1 MSTDGPVLV
10 AGAAGFVGRRVL
22 ASLRG
27 AGVEAQ
33 ALVRAGGSELPADAR
48 PDAVRAVDLRDEA
61 STVDAV
67 RDLAPSAIVNLAR
80 TGHGGDPESQAADH
94 LSTLAHLLRGAAA
107 AGSARFIQLGSP
119 LEYGTPPSPVAEDA
133 PLRPTTPYGTV
144 KAAASALALASDDP
158 QGMRTVVLRPF
169 CVYGPGDRS
178 DRLIPTAVRAA
189 LGGDELR
196 LTPPGIGRD
205 WVHVDDVARGCIL
218 ALGGG
223 ADGEAVNLGSGEI
236 AANDE
241 VVAHVSEALGLP
253 IRTAHTTL
261 MPRPWDSA
269 GLAASVA
276 KAEALLGWRP
286 GVSLAEGIRATVIG
300 DKGGGREQHAPA
312 AMR

>member
-10 AGAAGFVGRRVL
+10 AGAAGFVGRRLL
-22 ASLRG
+22 ASLRD
-27 AGVEAQ
+27 AGVDVQ
-33 ALVRAGGSELPADAR
+33 ALVRPGGSELPAEAR

-61 STVDAV
+61 ATVDAV
-67 RDLAPSAIVNLAR
+67 RDLAPSMILNLAR
-80 TGHGGDPESQAADH
+80 TGHAGDPESQAADH
-94 LSTLAHLLRGAAA
+94 LSTLTHLLGAAAA

-119 LEYGTPPSPVAEDA
+119 LEYGPHPSPVAEDA
-133 PLRPTTPYGTV
+133 PLRPTTPYGTA

-158 QGMRTVVLRPF
+158 KGMRTVVLRPF
-169 CVYGPGDRS
+169 CVYGPGDRP

-189 LGGDELR
+189 LRGHELP

-205 WVHVDDVARGCIL
+205 WVHVDDVARGCVL

-236 AANDE
+236 ATNE
-241 VVAHVSEALGLP
+241 QVVAHVSEGLGLP
-253 IRTAHTTL
+253 IHTAHTTL

-276 KAEALLGWRP
+276 KARALLAWRP
-286 GVSLAEGIRATVIG
+286 SVSLAEGIRATVRPDPG
-300 DKGGGREQHAPA
+300 ERRAPA
-312 AMR
+312 AVR